1 MPVVAKTLRPC
12 PEPKSTISGWTLTEA
27 AFIHFCVNPAK
38 KIWLHHQQLGGNVMW
53 NSLAETLCGFETNSK
68 EIYPL
73 CR

>member
-38 KIWLHHQQLGGNVMW
+38 KIWLHHQQLGGKTAWRKRYVVLKPILKK
-53 NSLAETLCGFETNSK
+53 STHCADE
-68 EIYPL
+68 
-73 CR
+73 